1 MLALGALV
9 LVERGQL
16 DLDAPVA
23 RYWPEFAAAGKS
35 GILVRHI
42 LSHTSGLSGWEQ
54 PVTFED
60 TLHHWDKCTALLA
73 AQEPW
78 WTPGTASGYHSYT
91 MGFLVGEV
99 VRRVTGRRFGRFF
112 AEEIAGPLGADFHI
126 GLARSE
132 FGRVSK
138 VVPWPPLDVSGGAD
152 PRSVAYKTMTNGPP
166 KDLRVFWGD
175 AWRQADLP
183 AANGHG
189 NARSVARLQS
199 VVANGGEVGGVRL
212 LSPHTIARIF
222 EVQAD
227 GRDLVIGAPLKTGIG
242 YGLPQRETLPF
253 IPQRRICLW
262 GGAGG
267 SFVIIDVDRRMTL
280 AYVMNKMVAALVP
293 PNMTALATSFYSIVG
308 G

>member
-1 MLALGALV
+1 M
-9 LVERGQL
+9 
-16 DLDAPVA
+16 
-23 RYWPEFAAAGKS
+23 S
-35 GILVRHI
+35 N
-42 LSHTSGLSGWEQ
+42 
-54 PVTFED
+54 
-60 TLHHWDKCTALLA
+60 
-73 AQEPW
+73 
-78 WTPGTASGYHSYT
+78 
-91 MGFLVGEV
+91 
-99 VRRVTGRRFGRFF
+99 
-112 AEEIAGPLGADFHI
+112 
-126 GLARSE
+126 
-132 FGRVSK
+132 
-138 VVPWPPLDVSGGAD
+138 VVPWPQLDVTGGVD
-152 PRSVAYKTMTNGPP
+152 PSSVAYKTMTNGPP

-212 LSPHTIARIF
+212 LSPHIIARIF

-253 IPQRRICLW
+253 IPDGRICLW

-293 PNMTALATSFYSIVG
+293 PNMTALATSFYGIVG